1 MLWSIHT
8 SGPFFPPAKRSLR
21 FIFQLAALVVV
32 SASCLWSQQP
42 FYAAPYAAPYSEP
55 AQKTGD
61 ASSAANPAANSLTRP
76 AEGKSKASAEDS
88 MRTLA
93 QFNDALENLAAR
105 VSPAVVQILV
115 TGYGPLRE
123 EDRAQTALIVRQHAV
138 GSGVIVD
145 TNGYIMTNAH
155 VVEGAQRIRVAL
167 PLPMNDSGGQV
178 PEGKR
183 RILEARLLGLHKE
196 TDLALLK
203 IDETDLPTLSLVSQQ
218 RPRVGQLVFAIGSP
232 EGLQNSVTMGV
243 ISALARQPDPSKPI
257 TYIQTDAPIN
267 PGNSGGPLVDMN
279 GAVVGINTFILSSGG
294 GSEGLGFS
302 IPARV
307 VDFVYHSLR
316 KYGHVH
322 RVEIG
327 AVAQEITPTLAEG
340 LHLPRRWGVMVA
352 DVKPDGPAAAAGLK
366 IQDIVLLA
374 DDRRIET
381 LPSLTSALYLH
392 RVDQVLKLEI
402 LRGGEKKILYV
413 PAIEHHDQID
423 QLLDA
428 VNPENSLVSRLGI
441 LGVDLTPELRGQLGS
456 LRLPSGVI
464 VVGRAADLI
473 LPDTGLQ
480 AGDLIHQLNTTS
492 IDSMETLRAAVRDLK
507 TGDPVVL
514 QVERDGGLMYLSF
527 EME

>member
-1 MLWSIHT
+1 MFASCFSRT
-8 SGPFFPPAKRSLR
+8 QAKRLSKPA
-21 FIFQLAALVVV
+21 LALILILIIPAL
-32 SASCLWSQQP
+32 SAQQSQKPSPQP
-42 FYAAPYAAPYSEP
+42 AENSQAE
-55 AQKTGD
+55 K
-61 ASSAANPAANSLTRP
+61 SSAVSQ
-76 AEGKSKASAEDS
+76 SSAEAFQ
-88 MRTLA
+88 TLA
-93 QFNDALENLAAR
+93 QFNDALVALAAK

-115 TGYGPLRE
+115 TGYGPLHE

-138 GSGVIVD
+138 GSGVVVD
-145 TNGYIMTNAH
+145 PNGYIMTNAH
-155 VVEGAQRIRVAL
+155 VVEGAQRIQVAL
-167 PLPMNDSGGQV
+167 PLADDTGRAIPL
-178 PEGKR
+178 GKR
-183 RILEARLLGLHKE
+183 HILEAKLLGVHKE

-203 IDETDLPTLSLVSQQ
+203 IDDTEMPTLPLLAQP

-243 ISALARQPDPSKPI
+243 ISAVARQADPDKAM

-279 GAVVGINTFILSSGG
+279 GNVLGINTFILSQGG
-294 GSEGLGFS
+294 GSEGLGFA

-322 RVEIG
+322 RTEIG
-327 AVAQEITPTLAEG
+327 AVAQDITPTLADG
-340 LHLPRRWGVMVA
+340 LHLPQRWGVVVA
-352 DVKPDGPAAAAGLK
+352 DVKPDGPAAAAGLQ
-366 IQDIVLLA
+366 IQDIILMA
-374 DDRRIET
+374 DGRRIDT

-392 RVDQVLKLEI
+392 RLDQVLRLEI
-402 LRGGEKKILYV
+402 LRGQERKTLLV

-428 VNPENSLVSRLGI
+428 ADPDKSLVPRLGVLAI
-441 LGVDLTPELRGQLGS
+441 DFTADLKGQLPS
-456 LRLPSGVI
+456 LRIPSGVI
-464 VVGRAADLI
+464 VIGRAADLI
-473 LPDTGLQ
+473 MPDTGLQ
-480 AGDLIHQLNTTS
+480 AGDVIHALNTTS
-492 IDSMETLRAAVRDLK
+492 IDSMQTLRDVVAALK